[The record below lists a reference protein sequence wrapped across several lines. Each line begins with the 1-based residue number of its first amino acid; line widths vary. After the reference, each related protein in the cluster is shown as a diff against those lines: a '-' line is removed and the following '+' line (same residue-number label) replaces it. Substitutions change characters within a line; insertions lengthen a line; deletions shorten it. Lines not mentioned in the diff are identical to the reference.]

1 MTDAKEIWEA
11 IKSIFEGLHKGY
23 DRFQSLVSQLKTH
36 GAGISTEDA
45 NQKFL
50 RVFESDVKGS
60 NGSSSSTQNVAFI
73 SSDNTSSTN
82 EVNTAY
88 DDTKDYALMA
98 FNSSNSGLDT
108 EVTSCS
114 KVCEESYAKL
124 KKLYDEQREQ
134 LGNYVPPKSDFGIDE
149 SKFTYGLK
157 HSTTSKSDAKTSDL
171 DSCDSCSNEE
181 TLETMPKPVKSKPKV
196 VNEPKVWSDA
206 PIIEEYE
213 SDSDDEYVS
222 RASVEQEKPS
232 CTFINIVKH
241 VKTPRQTIQDQDTCS
256 QNPKVDQQDWTGLKS
271 KRMGLGYGYTKK
283 ACFICGSFSNLI
295 RDCDFHKKRMAKQVE
310 LNKQKG
316 KNSGPRENRPV
327 WNNVQRIN
335 HQNKF
340 VPTTVL
346 TKSGRFPINAARQK
360 FSSQTSSISTDRK
373 VNTARFK
380 VNEIRPRHNVYES
393 DLPIRGPL
401 IEQQHQKQILH
412 NIKLI
417 LLGINQFSWVFFLRT
432 KDETSG
438 ILKDFIRQIKNQL
451 NQKVKTI
458 RCDNGTVFKNMDI
471 IEFCGSKGIKRKYS
485 NARTPQQNRVA
496 ERKNM
501 TLIEAA
507 RTMLA
512 GSFLPNTFWAE
523 AVSTACYVFNTVLV
537 TKPQNKIPYE
547 LLTAYY
553 CREKANNTASPKETN
568 NSAGTQDSFDA
579 RNSEMEA
586 DHAHEYYVLPLWSS
600 YTSIVKS
607 SKAKNGDEKLNED
620 TNSKKNE
627 EPVAQEDLAFWR
639 SLKGLED
646 KKKMLMLQLKLLER
660 RFLKVIRI
668 CFFKQELL
676 EPATKYVNTARTL
689 LNTASTPT
697 NQDDSQIPSLEDIYE
712 VSRDGIFISA
722 SYDDEGVVV
731 DFINLETTVN
741 ISQALEDESWVDAM
755 QEELLQFKIQKVWIL
770 VDLPFGKKVVGT
782 KWVYRNKKDERGVV
796 VRNKARLVAQGHRK
810 EEGIDYDEVFAPVAR
825 IEAIGIFWPLPLI

>member
-50 RVFESDVKGS
+50 
-60 NGSSSSTQNVAFI
+60 SSPPMT
-73 SSDNTSSTN
+73 
-82 EVNTAY
+82 
-88 DDTKDYALMA
+88 
-98 FNSSNSGLDT
+98 
-108 EVTSCS
+108 
-114 KVCEESYAKL
+114 
-124 KKLYDEQREQ
+124 
-134 LGNYVPPKSDFGIDE
+134 GNYVPPKSDFGIDE

-417 LLGINQFSWVFFLRT
+417 LLGINQFVLLGANRKLLLRHQQVVL
-432 KDETSG
+432 E
-438 ILKDFIRQIKNQL
+438 I
-451 NQKVKTI
+451 QKTLLEQSKKAYLV
-458 RCDNGTVFKNMDI
+458 DYHEFNGGLVAFEGSKGHITGKVFKNMDI